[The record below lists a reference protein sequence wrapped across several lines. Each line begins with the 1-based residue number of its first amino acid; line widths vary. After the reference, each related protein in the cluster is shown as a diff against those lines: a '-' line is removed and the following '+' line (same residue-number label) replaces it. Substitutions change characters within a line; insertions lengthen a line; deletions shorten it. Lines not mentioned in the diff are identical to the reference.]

1 MISPRPNTATAREG
15 WTAGSRRL
23 VFIMLFVL
31 DVGNTNTVLG
41 VFAQVAHLHS
51 HGETSEA
58 PRYER
63 LVAHWR
69 VATRQG
75 STVDEYGV
83 LFRNLFSMAGLEASG
98 ILGIVISSVVPPLD
112 PVLRQV
118 CERYFNSKPLFI
130 EPGVKTGMPVQY
142 DNPAEVG
149 ADRIV
154 NAVAAFE
161 KYGGPCVIVDF
172 GTATTFDGVSAKG
185 EYLGGLIC
193 PGIRI
198 SADALF
204 QRTARL
210 PRVEIRKP
218 AHVIGKNTVGSLQS
232 GLYYGY
238 LGLVDGILELLI
250 GELGKETKVVATGG
264 LGQMIG
270 TGSKYI
276 KTVDDLLTLEG
287 LRIIWERNTVRG
299 PHASKT
305 AQATSSNAVSA
316 APKKTFERNSSASR
330 SNR

>member
-1 MISPRPNTATAREG
+1 ML
-15 WTAGSRRL
+15 L
-23 VFIMLFVL
+23 VF
-31 DVGNTNTVLG
+31 DGGNTNTVLG
-41 VFAQVAHLHS
+41 VFARDANARS
-51 HGETSEA
+51 GDGGDS

-63 LVAHWR
+63 LVANWR

-83 LFRNLFSMAGLEASG
+83 LFRNLFSMASLEASE
-98 ILGIVISSVVPPLD
+98 IQGIVISSVLPPLD

-118 CERYFNSKPLFI
+118 CEGYCHTKPLLI

-172 GTATTFDGVSAKG
+172 GTATTFDCVSAKG
-185 EYLGGLIC
+185 EYLGGVIC
-193 PGIRI
+193 PGIGI

-218 AHVIGKNTVGSLQS
+218 PRVIGSNTVGSLQS

-238 LGLVDGILELLI
+238 LGLVDGILERLRDEM
-250 GELGKETKVVATGG
+250 GEQTQVVATGG
-264 LGQMIG
+264 RGGLDRP
-270 TGSKYI
+270 GSP
-276 KTVDDLLTLEG
+276 LLQ
-287 LRIIWERNTVRG
+287 RG
-299 PHASKT
+299 HEVC
-305 AQATSSNAVSA
+305 AV
-316 APKKTFERNSSASR
+316 
-330 SNR
+330 